1 MTRWRQVGT
10 GLLVLLGVV
19 AVSILA
25 VVIVVWWNLAQL
37 DRDIREAEESH
48 VPGAAFDPDGGRMI
62 ADGAADDLPPDA
74 VSSSQITVSD
84 GDSGTVDLDVQL
96 GDATVEEIGDILGR
110 VSDTGMA
117 GWDTRLRLRAT
128 VDGRGVEVN
137 GHDLASWEEMSPVLA
152 SPLTE
157 GHHLGFGL
165 RGEPELTAWWREP
178 GSRDCDPGR
187 EVDAAVDLMVALA
200 EETGWAGDG
209 DPRVRVDRDACGTAA
224 VSLAD
229 PVVGREEQRVE
240 LIAMMNAVPPET
252 GRLRLLTHVDERGT
266 RLSVS
271 TLDRERGP
279 DDDLAAIL
287 ARWSH
292 GPVSLNGVPVS
303 G

>member
-117 GWDTRLRLRAT
+117 G
-128 VDGRGVEVN
+128 
-137 GHDLASWEEMSPVLA
+137 
-152 SPLTE
+152 
-157 GHHLGFGL
+157 
-165 RGEPELTAWWREP
+165 
-178 GSRDCDPGR
+178 
-187 EVDAAVDLMVALA
+187 
-200 EETGWAGDG
+200 
-209 DPRVRVDRDACGTAA
+209 
-224 VSLAD
+224 
-229 PVVGREEQRVE
+229 
-240 LIAMMNAVPPET
+240 
-252 GRLRLLTHVDERGT
+252 
-266 RLSVS
+266 
-271 TLDRERGP
+271 
-279 DDDLAAIL
+279 
-287 ARWSH
+287 
-292 GPVSLNGVPVS
+292 
-303 G
+303 